1 MKTVSTT
8 RRAIL
13 LGSFAATLG
22 VSYAADAQTGITRI
36 IVGFPPG
43 GTLDF
48 VARVIAQPLGKE
60 LGQSVIVENR
70 AGANGAIAADY
81 VSRSPDASTLW
92 LTSVGAVAISPALNP
107 KLPYDPERDLVP
119 LSLVVRNVEAL
130 VVAPI
135 SPYKTGAD
143 LVAAARKP
151 NARLTMASSGVGSV
165 PHLAVELLNDVG
177 KLNILHVPYKGG
189 APALT
194 DVMGGQ
200 VDGYFSDIP
209 GVIAFIQSGKVRP
222 IGVTSSRRHPLL
234 PDVKTFDEMGLPGV
248 DADNWN
254 ALFAPKATSAAD
266 VARINAALRR
276 VLAMPAVKEQLEA
289 SGAQPA
295 PSTPAEL
302 ATLLK
307 NDRAKWGRVIK
318 AKNIKA
324 D

>member
-1 MKTVSTT
+1 MKTLSRT
-8 RRAIL
+8 RRAIML
-13 LGSFAATLG
+13 ASATAVLG
-22 VSYAADAQTGITRI
+22 VPYAARAQPGVIRI
-36 IVGFPPG
+36 VVGFPPG

-48 VARVIAQPLGKE
+48 VARTIAQPLGKE

-70 AGANGAIAADY
+70 PGANGTMAADY

-92 LTSVGAVAISPALNP
+92 LTSVGAVAISPSLNP
-107 KLPYDPERDLVP
+107 KLRYDPERDLVP
-119 LSLVVRNVEAL
+119 VSLVVKNVEAL
-130 VVAPI
+130 VVAPS
-135 SPYKTGAD
+135 SPHNTVAEF
-143 LVAAARKP
+143 VAAARKP
-151 NARLTMASSGVGSV
+151 GTKLTLASSGVGSV

-194 DVMGGQ
+194 DVMAGH

-209 GVIAFIQSGKVRP
+209 GVIGFIRSGKLKP

-234 PDVKTFDEMGLPGV
+234 PEVKTFDEMGLPGV

-254 ALFAPKATSAAD
+254 ALFAPKGTSAAD
-266 VARINAALRR
+266 VERLNEALRR
-276 VLAMPAVKEQLEA
+276 VLLTEAVKAQLEA

-295 PSTPAEL
+295 PSTPAQL
-302 ATLLK
+302 SALLK
-307 NDRAKWGRVIK
+307 KDLAKWGRVIK

>member
-1 MKTVSTT
+1 MKCFSRT
-8 RRAIL
+8 RRAIML
-13 LGSFAATLG
+13 ASTTAALG
-22 VSYAADAQTGITRI
+22 VPYAARGHSGVTRI
-36 IVGFPPG
+36 VVGFPPG

-48 VARVIAQPLGKE
+48 VARAITQPLGKE

-70 AGANGAIAADY
+70 PGANGAMAADY
-81 VSRSPDASTLW
+81 VSRSPDVSTLW
-92 LTSVGAVAISPALNP
+92 LTSVGAVAISPSLNP

-119 LSLVVRNVEAL
+119 VSLVVKNVEAL
-130 VVAPI
+130 VVAPS
-135 SPYKTGAD
+135 SPHNTLAEF
-143 LVAAARKP
+143 VAAARKP
-151 NARLTMASSGVGSV
+151 STRLTLASSGVGSV

-194 DVMGGQ
+194 DVMAGH

-209 GVIAFIQSGKVRP
+209 GVIGFIRSGKLKP

-234 PDVKTFDEMGLPGV
+234 PEVRTFDEMGLPGV

-254 ALFAPKATSAAD
+254 ALFAPKGTSAAD
-266 VARINAALRR
+266 IERVNAALRR
-276 VLAMPAVKEQLEA
+276 VLSTEAVKSLLEA

-302 ATLLK
+302 SALLK
-307 NDRAKWGRVIK
+307 QDLAKWGRVIK